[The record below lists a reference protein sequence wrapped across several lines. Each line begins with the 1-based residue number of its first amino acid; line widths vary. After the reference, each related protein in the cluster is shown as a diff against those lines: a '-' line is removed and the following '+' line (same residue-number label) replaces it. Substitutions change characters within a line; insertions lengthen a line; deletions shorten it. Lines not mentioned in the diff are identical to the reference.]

1 MTKKN
6 VLILYANMGKGHVSA
21 SRATKDALTYLYKD
35 KYNVEVVDFFSL
47 VSKGFSDSTSK
58 AYDGTVKHTPNF
70 YKAFFDWTDEAWKVK
85 FINKV
90 NYLSLSVAF
99 NTLLKKYNPD
109 IIVSTFPIWD
119 YGLCKLWKKKH
130 PGSKFINIITDSISI
145 HKAWLIADADYR
157 IVPNEDTAKVLVKRG
172 VDANKIKIL
181 GFPVNLEFT
190 EKVDRHNV
198 LKFLHLNPKLFTILV
213 FATVGNNTRNLRLIE
228 KVIYENRDYNVIIV
242 TGRNDTLMPRIEHL
256 KFEKNVSIL
265 GWTTNVPQLM
275 LSSDLIIT
283 KAGGAT
289 VMECIAAKKPMII
302 TQVIPGQEEG
312 NAELIEK
319 HNLGVILEK
328 GKQGITNL
336 NDHISNIRKDY
347 AKYETALKMQSKP
360 EAALQIAKLIVSE
373 LDNTKE

>member
-1 MTKKN
+1 MKKKN
-6 VLILYANMGKGHVSA
+6 VLILYANIGKGHVSA

-47 VSKGFSDSTSK
+47 VSQGFSDSTSK
-58 AYDGTVKHTPNF
+58 AYDETVKHTPNF

-90 NYLSLSVAF
+90 NYLSLSAAF
-99 NTLLKKYNPD
+99 NKLLKKYNPD

-145 HKAWLIADADYR
+145 HKAWLISDADYR
-157 IVPNEDTAKVLVKRG
+157 IVPNEDTAKVLMK
-172 VDANKIKIL
+172 
-181 GFPVNLEFT
+181 
-190 EKVDRHNV
+190 
-198 LKFLHLNPKLFTILV
+198 KLFTVLL
-213 FATVGNNTRNLRLIE
+213 FANIGNNTRNLRLIE
-228 KVIYENRDYNVIIV
+228 KVIYENRDYNVIVV

-256 KFEKNVSIL
+256 KFEKNVAIL

-312 NAELIEK
+312 NAELIKK
-319 HNLGVILEK
+319 HNLGIILEK
-328 GKQGITNL
+328 GKKGITNL
-336 NDHISNIRKDY
+336 NDHIKNIRKDY

-360 EAALQIAKLIVSE
+360 KAALQIAKLIVSE
-373 LDNTKE
+373 LES